1 VFDWPLSAGR
11 KNVTSKNF
19 ITSDDIEKSNS
30 NRQNHW
36 SSHSLSLSLSQS
48 LSLPIQLPLSITQK
62 HHLFFTLPQS
72 WLHTVVHCGCATGC
86 TSGWGRKAVCT
97 TISTASPRSEVGV
110 AAGNRAR
117 LRQNVSTVLFA
128 IRFVL
133 SVSVAQPATELT
145 DDKGTLI
152 QAELNRP

>member
-1 VFDWPLSAGR
+1 MIS
-11 KNVTSKNF
+11 KSQIVTDT
-19 ITSDDIEKSNS
+19 I
-30 NRQNHW
+30 
-36 SSHSLSLSLSQS
+36 QS
-48 LSLPIQLPLSITQK
+48 LELALAQSLTLSVTLTSNPAPTLN
-62 HHLFFTLPQS
+62 HTEAPSFTLPQS

-86 TSGWGRKAVCT
+86 TSGWGRKAGCT
-97 TISTASPRSEVGV
+97 TISTASPRSEVGM

>member
-1 VFDWPLSAGR
+1 M
-11 KNVTSKNF
+11 
-19 ITSDDIEKSNS
+19 
-30 NRQNHW
+30 
-36 SSHSLSLSLSQS
+36 
-48 LSLPIQLPLSITQK
+48 
-62 HHLFFTLPQS
+62 
-72 WLHTVVHCGCATGC
+72 
-86 TSGWGRKAVCT
+86 
-97 TISTASPRSEVGV
+97 